1 MQPLRPK
8 SFIWFDKGKYR
19 QAETGKMVGRKLQIM
34 AVQMEKIRDRAG
46 NGPAQMVDAL
56 TPD

>member
-1 MQPLRPK
+1 
-8 SFIWFDKGKYR
+8 
-19 QAETGKMVGRKLQIM
+19 MVGRKLQIM
-34 AVQMEKIRDRAG
+34 AVQMEKIRGRAG